1 MTFFII
7 HNDRRWISWIIFD
20 KIFKWNDIK
29 QIIIAVKLEI
39 TKKDVQDAF
48 GNEKI
53 EILRLE
59 VHLNYFQSVIEL
71 LTK

>member
-1 MTFFII
+1 M
-7 HNDRRWISWIIFD
+7 FD

>member
-7 HNDRRWISWIIFD
+7 HNDTRWISWIIFD